1 MLFRSFFLL
10 YLKPIINGTGN
21 YYVESRT
28 RDMRRTDVI
37 VDYKGKQYVCELKI
51 WHGNEYNR
59 RGEQQ
64 LIGYLDDYH
73 LTTGYMVSF
82 NFNKKK
88 QVGVKRILVD
98 GRMIVEAVV

>member
-1 MLFRSFFLL
+1 MAVRFFLL

-88 QVGVKRILVD
+88 GTRGKRTSD
-98 GRMIVEAVV
+98 R